1 VAVGWSCR
9 AWIPANPASG
19 SEETPEVVYV
29 NRSGTPSVAG
39 VTGAEPSWNRTD
51 FGGGARPLREKRR
64 HVRKALFMGVHYTA
78 AGRNHN
84 DFIENI
90 STGGAFIQTR
100 GPFFIGQR
108 VSLVFPLPSYRI
120 PVNITGEVVR
130 ISPQGI
136 GLKFKLMAPVNSV
149 GVLRELIA
157 GEKYFLGPPESAKGI
172 PKAGR
177 KRVRWKASGAP
188 GVTGYKLYW
197 AVGDGVGYES
207 DCAEVGYFNEAV
219 LPDDFPS
226 FPKVAGEIQLGLTAV
241 NDIGNESDMTKFAV
255 SFDFTAQRVQ
265 MSEQHAERLSFYDVG

>member
-1 VAVGWSCR
+1 M
-9 AWIPANPASG
+9 
-19 SEETPEVVYV
+19 
-29 NRSGTPSVAG
+29 
-39 VTGAEPSWNRTD
+39 
-51 FGGGARPLREKRR
+51 REKRR

-149 GVLRELIA
+149 GVLRGLIA

-177 KRVRWKASGAP
+177 KRVRWKASDGP

-207 DCAEVGYFNEAV
+207 DCAEVGYLNEAV

-265 MSEQHAERLSFYDVG
+265 MSEPHAERLSFYDVG